1 MRHAPRRQRGAALL
15 LAMLILTL
23 VATMASGMVWQQWR
37 AIQVESAERARTQ
50 SAWILSGALDW
61 ARLILRED
69 ARTGGAD
76 HLGEPWAVPL
86 AEARLSSFLAADRD
100 NNSAAESD
108 GLEAFLSR
116 LESASV
122 EYRRAT
128 VPATKMVQLHFSDP
142 DGNHIEVNFLTR

>member
-1 MRHAPRRQRGAALL
+1 MPLEWLDHVNIRTARLEAMTDFYQRVVGLELGARPPF
-15 LAMLILTL
+15 
-23 VATMASGMVWQQWR
+23 SF
-37 AIQVESAERARTQ
+37 
-50 SAWILSGALDW
+50 SGAWLYLDDR
-61 ARLILRED
+61 AVL
-69 ARTGGAD
+69 
-76 HLGEPWAVPL
+76 HLVETESPPAGMEPKIEHFAFR
-86 AEARLSSFLAADRD
+86 AT
-100 NNSAAESD
+100 